1 MKLASYALVL
11 LPLAATAILAASCS
25 SGDDSGG
32 YETPDAAS
40 GVDSA
45 APPTPKD
52 SGTPSKPKDS
62 GSNGGKDAN
71 AAPDANESPD
81 ANGNGDDGGDDSSPP
96 ADGGMD
102 DTWTPTD
109 GESADAGW
117 VDMTLPDGAPNTHA
131 CDDMPGVACG
141 WSTMN
146 NGLGY
151 TCRCANPTWADP
163 WGCEA
168 PDSGAPETCPPPSDG
183 GGDSATEMDS
193 SSGTDSGH
201 VVDAGGEDA
210 SDAGAIKDAQGNV
223 DAAWV
228 DMDFPDGAA
237 NPHAC
242 DNDPGAPCGWSMAN
256 NGAGYTCRCVNPTW
270 ADPWGCEPPDS
281 GIPAACP

>member
-11 LPLAATAILAASCS
+11 VPLAATAILAASCS
-25 SGDDSGG
+25 SGDDSAG
-32 YETPDAAS
+32 YDTPDAAS
-40 GVDSA
+40 GADSA
-45 APPTPKD
+45 PPPTAKD
-52 SGTPSKPKDS
+52 SGTPPKPKDS
-62 GSNGGKDAN
+62 GSSGGKDAN
-71 AAPDANESPD
+71 AGPDANEAPDAN
-81 ANGNGDDGGDDSSPP
+81 GDDSGDDSSPP
-96 ADGGMD
+96 ADGAFD
-102 DTWTPTD
+102 DTSTPVD
-109 GESADAGW
+109 GEGTDAGW

-141 WSTMN
+141 WSATN

-168 PDSGAPETCPPPSDG
+168 PDSGAPETCPPPPDA

-193 SSGTDSGH
+193 GSGTDSGH

-210 SDAGAIKDAQGNV
+210 SDAGTIKDAQGTV
-223 DAAWV
+223 DASWV

-237 NPHAC
+237 NGHAC
-242 DNDPGAPCGWSMAN
+242 DNDPGAPCGWSTTN
-256 NGAGYTCRCVNPTW
+256 NGLGYTCRCVNPTW